1 MTRPNDLL
9 WIVTMNDTKTSPDLV
24 SRGLPIRLFFE
35 GNPGERQ
42 FGQDPL
48 EFAHAHRAEL
58 LGELAGM
65 VVRWVQAG
73 RPRFGHR
80 HRCAEW
86 AAVIGGILQ
95 VNGLSEF
102 LANMNEA
109 AGDFN
114 AELEGLAALAEAAM
128 EVKGATIIV
137 ENEATAGEGERG
149 LNVAGWEPI
158 FRRAQVL
165 VDELASGKSQR
176 SKDTRMGDYLGKHL
190 GRSVPIC
197 ARAGSGTATL
207 RRYEG
212 RGRRKLYYFQI
223 VLSEAGEAPEAAGEA
238 GEASGAA
245 GEPDTRGRGQGERVA
260 VALVEVA
267 PQVNTSLRPR
277 IGPGNQ
283 EEW

>member
-1 MTRPNDLL
+1 MSGSSGKTR
-9 WIVTMNDTKTSPDLV
+9 WC
-24 SRGLPIRLFFE
+24 SRTRTA
-35 GNPGERQ
+35 R
-42 FGQDPL
+42 
-48 EFAHAHRAEL
+48 EL

-73 RPRFGHR
+73 RPRFNHR

-86 AAVIGGILQ
+86 AAVIGGILEA
-95 VNGLSEF
+95 NGLPEF

-137 ENEATAGEGERG
+137 ENEDTGEGERG
-149 LNVAGWEPI
+149 LNVAAWEPI
-158 FRRAQVL
+158 FRKAGVL
-165 VDELASGKSQR
+165 ADELAAGKSQR
-176 SKDTRMGDYLGKHL
+176 SKETRMGDYLGKHL

-212 RGRRKLYYFQI
+212 RGRRRLYFFQI
-223 VLSEAGEAPEAAGEA
+223 VLTEAAETAAREAPEVA
-238 GEASGAA
+238 
-245 GEPDTRGRGQGERVA
+245 GRGQGERVP

-267 PQVNTSLRPR
+267 PQVNTSLQPR